1 MLGGSAGL
9 YSQRRFEADMR
20 VYKNVFRA
28 LALLAWSAV
37 SLGQQQGAPPA
48 PPPQPEP
55 RAETPSPP
63 PAERE
68 TPAPPREAA
77 GDADEREF
85 VPTEELAPDA
95 AITFPVN
102 I

>member
-1 MLGGSAGL
+1 
-9 YSQRRFEADMR
+9 MR
-20 VYKNVFRA
+20 AYKNVLRA

-48 PPPQPEP
+48 SPQPAP
-55 RAETPSPP
+55 RAEAPAPP
-63 PAERE
+63 PAAEPE
-68 TPAPPREAA
+68 SATPPREPASN
-77 GDADEREF
+77 ADEGEF
-85 VPTEELAPDA
+85 IPTEELAPDA